1 MSIEEGGER
10 TNLSVATIRGSG
22 LEEMWEGRFE
32 CVEGA
37 EDVDVHDGFECVC
50 G

>member
-1 MSIEEGGER
+1 MYEDVRKRTDFTIAVVGG
-10 TNLSVATIRGSG
+10 GG
-22 LEEMWEGRFE
+22 FEEMGECGFE
-32 CVEGA
+32 RVEGA